1 MMGGNFCYLSG
12 AGRVIHSK
20 IMGCGA
26 TNTINLPYLDIISF
40 CLGICMRQRDKYD
53 RDALHFAPFVLFPS
67 PFPREEFYKA
77 VQLQT
82 VLNELMHKVSW
93 PLVIYLCAN
102 GAEIFPKSV
111 LIHNQRKKLYIKGTV
126 SRDGFYNPKS
136 VFLAVN
142 ASLRWLNNVS
152 GVYLVQVSMLLI
164 GQRGLGHFFRYR
176 PLLPIGWRIVQ
187 IKRTIQRQPLL
198 LQYKQQ
204 ANPLLSV
211 HNYTPL
217 GILALHLKQNLFL
230 VGISLRKAR

>member
-1 MMGGNFCYLSG
+1 MHGKVMRCRAKTKTTF
-12 AGRVIHSK
+12 
-20 IMGCGA
+20 
-26 TNTINLPYLDIISF
+26 PYIDISF
-40 CLGICMRQRDKYD
+40 FCSGICMRQRDKYD

-82 VLNELMHKVSW
+82 VLNELMHKVGW

-111 LIHNQRKKLYIKGTV
+111 LIHNQRKKIFIKGTV

-187 IKRTIQRQPLL
+187 IKRPIQRQPLL

-211 HNYTPL
+211 HNYT
-217 GILALHLKQNLFL
+217 QL
-230 VGISLRKAR
+230 VISS